1 MKETFEWLEQD
12 ASTMMDSLVEA
23 GWQESKQE
31 LAMDSWEVQE
41 PVDVFEAV
49 EPKAKPHIGKK
60 PPKKVKAKRK
70 KRKVT
75 PFFERPVIAIDTEYT
90 ESDCGEYNSILSYQ
104 LAVLYKG
111 LLSTLILYPE
121 STKKSGRLA
130 LDRCLVQAI
139 EKAMD
144 EGVLDTFPTDVI
156 LCAHWLSADL
166 FNFSKAFDQLK
177 THVSG
182 LRKTVASLDDV
193 YGLELD
199 KVMSRRIDK
208 EPLQVNTKSRN
219 KKTLYITFFDTM
231 LLSPNGS
238 SLSSVGDLLEIP
250 KVEIPEP
257 YSISRMDEFLEAEPE
272 KFAEYALTD
281 AIISARHFERVS
293 LFCQHTL
300 GLKSVPFTIGG
311 IAVKAFVNSLEDK
324 RGYRGLFGFEKVTK
338 EIWPSDR
345 NKPLTITRDV
355 PVAARMTLEGFA
367 TQCYHGGRNESFIA
381 GPTQVDT
388 WRDYDIPSCYSAIN
402 LGLRE
407 LAYEQMYMT
416 EDLHDLFNDK
426 CAMAWVEFTFPENTR
441 FPSLAVRSDYGLLF
455 PITGETYVTGHEL
468 EVAYNQGAEIT
479 IKQAFVIPWKNDV
492 RIFEDFMKW
501 GRERRKSF
509 VKGSFDE
516 KLTKEMLNS
525 CYGKM
530 AQSLRPKSAF
540 DIQAGYS
547 KQLPPSTLTNPFFAA
562 YTTGLARAML
572 GEILHSIPDDR
583 VVVSVTTDG
592 FLTNADLEEI
602 DLSGAICQRF
612 RELYHRIDPSG
623 GEVLELKH
631 QASQLIGAKT
641 RAQYTVIESEGF
653 EPVLAKG
660 GVKVD
665 PTITDQSA
673 YMVEKYLTRMPG
685 DKVDGSYLTP
695 NRMRFLEHKDL
706 MLEKR
711 STFLNMEF
719 DQKRELINPVMV
731 DVCKHQHIAFDSKPH
746 KSLGDMLFTRLRYDR
761 WRIGNRNE
769 VEKGKDKK
777 GKANLGNCLKNMQDF
792 YRWQDRLA
800 MAKASNNKSLRL
812 KSDETSDSL
821 MARLFLRFY
830 AHEQGGISK
839 SDINANQLASW
850 LTEQGYPTNATA
862 VRSAGKSKLIEAA
875 VPLTELTIK
884 LAILIKSKFP
894 SFEIEKLFEPIAR
907 ESLRAALSS
916 QLSS

>member
-12 ASTMMDSLVEA
+12 ASAMMDSLVEA

-31 LAMDSWEVQE
+31 LAIDSWEVQE

-49 EPKAKPHIGKK
+49 EPKAKPYIGKK
-60 PPKKVKAKRK
+60 PQKKEKVKRK

-177 THVSG
+177 THVNG

-355 PVAARMTLEGFA
+355 PVTARMTLENFA

-388 WRDYDIPSCYSAIN
+388 WRDYDIPSCYSAIT

-407 LAYEQMYMT
+407 LAYEKMYMT
-416 EDLHDLFNDK
+416 EDLHDLFGDK
-426 CAMAWVEFTFPENTR
+426 CAMAWVEFKFPENTR

-516 KLTKEMLNS
+516 RLTKEMLNS

-562 YTTGLARAML
+562 YITGLARAYL
-572 GEILHSIPDDR
+572 SFLIHSVPANKTVI
-583 VVVSVTTDG
+583 SSTTDG
-592 FLTNADLEEI
+592 FLTNASLDEI
-602 DLSGAICQRF
+602 DLTSPICQRF
-612 RELYHRIDPSG
+612 RDLYHRIDPSG
-623 GEVLELKH
+623 GEILELKH
-631 QASQLIGAKT
+631 QAKQLIGAKT
-641 RAQYTVIESEGF
+641 RAQYTVIESDGF

-660 GVKVD
+660 GIKVD
-665 PTITDQSA
+665 PTIVDQSA
-673 YMVEKYLTRMPG
+673 HMVDKYIDRSFD

-711 STFLNMEF
+711 SIFLNMEY
-719 DQKRELINPVMV
+719 DQKRELMNPKML
-731 DVCKHQHIAFDSKPH
+731 DVKDRQHIALETKPH
-746 KSLGDMLFTRLRYDR
+746 YSLGDMLFTRLRFDH
-761 WRIGNRNE
+761 WR
-769 VEKGKDKK
+769 KQH
-777 GKANLGNCLKNMQDF
+777 CLKTLEDWYN
-792 YRWQDRLA
+792 WQDRLA

-830 AHEQGGISK
+830 ANEQGGISK

-850 LTEQGYPTNATA
+850 LTEQGYPTKSTL

-907 ESLRAALSS
+907 ESLRSALSS